1 MERFKTKSPILRNY
15 PIWITGALFV
25 LFVGFSVALEFYVF
39 AAIPFALLFV
49 AWSFYHLN
57 SLLLFVVA
65 ITPLSISLKDSTFNL
80 GVSLPTEPILAGITF
95 FLLLRFLQNGKL
107 PWSLLKH
114 PVSVALLMQLSWM
127 GFSILTSEMP
137 MVSFKSWISNIWFV
151 VPLFFAMFNVFESKT
166 ARSRFFLLYAI
177 SLAISCLYTLY
188 VHSQYGFSKQTST
201 WVMFPFYKEHTA
213 YGMALAFI
221 FPFAIYQVLKNQKFI
236 SYVLSA
242 GLIML
247 LTIATV
253 FSYSRASWLSIV
265 AALGVYVL
273 IRFKINLK
281 YFFFGSF
288 IVLSSLYVSQEHW
301 MRVFTKNDTVSSDNF
316 SEHIKSISNIST
328 DASNLERINRWMS
341 AIRMFK
347 ERPLTGWGPG
357 TYQFQYAPFQH
368 SSEMT
373 VISTNS
379 GNRGNAHSEYI
390 GLMAEQGLPGLIL
403 MLVFLITL
411 FSTGF
416 RVVNALKVGS
426 DRSIAIC
433 ALLGLVSYFC
443 HGVLNNFLDMDKAA
457 VLVWGSASLL
467 VFLDL
472 KFKKEFY
479 SSKKVKKSIL
489 E

>member
-1 MERFKTKSPILRNY
+1 MERFKTKSPILRNN
-15 PIWITGALFV
+15 PIWIIGALFV
-25 LFVGFSVALEFYVF
+25 LFVGFAVSQEFYF
-39 AAIPFALLFV
+39 LATIPFAIMMV
-49 AWSFYHLN
+49 VWSFYHLN
-57 SLLLFVVA
+57 SLILFVVA
-65 ITPLSISLKDSTFNL
+65 ITPLSITLKDSTFNL

-114 PVSVALLMQLSWM
+114 PVCIALLMQLGWM
-127 GFSILTSEMP
+127 GFSVFTSEMP
-137 MVSFKSWISNIWFV
+137 MVSFKSWISRIWFV
-151 VPLFFAMFNVFESKT
+151 VPLFFAMFHVFESKT
-166 ARSRFFLLYAI
+166 SRSRFFLLYTI
-177 SLAISCLYTLY
+177 SLSISFLYTLY

-221 FPFAIYQVLKNQKFI
+221 FPFAIYQAFKNQKLVNSVF
-236 SYVLSA
+236 SL
-242 GLIML
+242 GL
-247 LTIATV
+247 LTLLTVATV

-265 AALGVYVL
+265 AALGVYAL
-273 IRFKINLK
+273 IKFKINLK

-288 IVLSSLYVSQEHW
+288 IVLGSLYVTQEHW
-301 MRVFTKNDTVSSDNF
+301 IRIFTKNDTVSSDNF

-341 AIRMFK
+341 ALRMFEK
-347 ERPLTGWGPG
+347 RPLTGWGPG

-379 GNRGNAHSEYI
+379 GNGGNAHSEYI
-390 GLMAEQGLPGLIL
+390 GLIAEQGWPGLMF

-411 FSTGF
+411 FITGF
-416 RVVNALKVGS
+416 RVINNLEDGA
-426 DRSIAIC
+426 DRSVAIC
-433 ALLGLVSYFC
+433 AILGLVSYFC

-457 VLVWGSASLL
+457 VLVWGSASLI

-472 KFKKEFY
+472 KFKRD
-479 SSKKVKKSIL
+479 L
-489 E
+489 NLLNH

>member
-1 MERFKTKSPILRNY
+1 MERFKTKSPILKDY
-15 PIWITGALFV
+15 LIWITGALFV
-25 LFVGFSVALEFYVF
+25 LFVGFAVSLEFYVF
-39 AAIPFALLFV
+39 AAIPFALMLV

-57 SLLLFVVA
+57 SLILFVVA
-65 ITPLSISLKDSTFNL
+65 IAPLSITLKDSTFNL

-114 PVSVALLMQLSWM
+114 PVSIALLMQLGWM
-127 GFSILTSEMP
+127 GFSIFTSEMP
-137 MVSFKSWISNIWFV
+137 MVSFKAWISRIWFV

-166 ARSRFFLLYAI
+166 ARSRFFLLYTI
-177 SLAISCLYTLY
+177 SLSISCLYTLY

-221 FPFAIYQVLKNQKFI
+221 FPFAIYRAFKNQKLI
-236 SYVLSA
+236 NYVLSV
-242 GLIML
+242 GLLLL

-288 IVLSSLYVSQEHW
+288 IVLSSLYVTQEHW
-301 MRVFTKNDTVSSDNF
+301 IKVFTKNDTVSSDNF

-341 AIRMFK
+341 AIRMFE

-390 GLMAEQGLPGLIL
+390 GLMAEQGWPGLLL

-416 RVVNALKVGS
+416 RVVNALEVGT
-426 DRSIAIC
+426 DRSVAIC

-457 VLVWGSASLL
+457 VLVWGSASVL

-472 KFKKEFY
+472 KFKKEFH
-479 SSKKVKKSIL
+479 SNKTVKKRGL

>member
-1 MERFKTKSPILRNY
+1 MERFKTKSPILRNN
-15 PIWITGALFV
+15 PIWIIGALFV
-25 LFVGFSVALEFYVF
+25 LFVGFAVSQEFYF
-39 AAIPFALLFV
+39 LATIPFAIMMV
-49 AWSFYHLN
+49 VWSFYHLN
-57 SLLLFVVA
+57 SLILFVVA
-65 ITPLSISLKDSTFNL
+65 ITPLSITLKDSTFNL

-114 PVSVALLMQLSWM
+114 PVCIALLMQLGWM
-127 GFSILTSEMP
+127 GFSVFTSEMP
-137 MVSFKSWISNIWFV
+137 MVSFKSWISRIWFV
-151 VPLFFAMFNVFESKT
+151 VPLFFAMFHVFESKT
-166 ARSRFFLLYAI
+166 SRSRFFLLYTI
-177 SLAISCLYTLY
+177 SLSISCLYTLY

-221 FPFAIYQVLKNQKFI
+221 FPFAIYQAFKNQKLVNSVF
-236 SYVLSA
+236 SL
-242 GLIML
+242 GL
-247 LTIATV
+247 LTLLTVATV

-265 AALGVYVL
+265 AALGVYAL
-273 IRFKINLK
+273 IKFKINLK

-288 IVLSSLYVSQEHW
+288 IVLGSLYVTQEHW
-301 MRVFTKNDTVSSDNF
+301 IRIFTKNDTVSSDNF

-341 AIRMFK
+341 ALRMFEK
-347 ERPLTGWGPG
+347 RPLTGWGPG

-379 GNRGNAHSEYI
+379 GNGGNAHSEYI
-390 GLMAEQGLPGLIL
+390 GLIAEQGWPGLMF

-411 FSTGF
+411 FITGF
-416 RVVNALKVGS
+416 RVINNLEDGA
-426 DRSIAIC
+426 DRSVAIC
-433 ALLGLVSYFC
+433 AILGLVSYFC

-457 VLVWGSASLL
+457 VLVWGSASLT

-472 KFKKEFY
+472 KFKRD
-479 SSKKVKKSIL
+479 L
-489 E
+489 NLLNH